1 MIKNHHSTHRGL
13 TLLAGVLFLGGA
25 VALSMASEP
34 ASEAVPEPAPRVR
47 TDTVTTWEEDSRLR
61 FAGTVRA
68 ADRAGLAFEVSGR
81 LAQRRVDVGDP
92 VRAGEILA
100 RLDVRELENAE
111 AQAEAALTEIDAR
124 LEQRRRDLA
133 RVERLLAAK
142 AATREELEQVEAG
155 VRALE
160 ASRSGAVSRLSEAR
174 RRLGEGVL
182 TAPYDGAVT
191 EILAEPGEY
200 LPVGR
205 PVLRLAGDGLREV
218 EVGIPESLLD
228 AISVDQEVTVELS
241 FSGVTLSGIVHSV
254 GRSSAGAGHLFP
266 VVVRLPENA
275 SAAPGATAEVLLA
288 RPAGSGLAVPL
299 AAIVDP
305 GGGSPSVF
313 AVRRSRAVRVPVQV
327 GDVVG
332 ERVTVVADLAVG
344 EPVVVAGQASLTPG
358 TTLEAVT
365 VASAPSTGGTQ

>member
-1 MIKNHHSTHRGL
+1 MTKNHHSTHRGL
-13 TLLAGVLFLGGA
+13 TLLAGVLLLGGA

-34 ASEAVPEPAPRVR
+34 ASNAVPEPAPRVR
-47 TDTVTTWEEDSRLR
+47 TDTVTTLDESGPLR
-61 FAGTVRA
+61 FAGAVRA
-68 ADRAGLAFEVSGR
+68 TDRAGLAFEVGGR
-81 LAQRRVDVGDP
+81 LAQRRVDVGDR
-92 VRAGEILA
+92 VRAGETLA
-100 RLDVRELENAE
+100 RLDTRELENAV
-111 AQAEAALTEIDAR
+111 ATAEAAWTEIDAH

-142 AATREELEQVEAG
+142 AATEEELEQVRAG
-155 VRALE
+155 VAALE
-160 ASRSGAVSRLSEAR
+160 ASRSGAESRWAEAR

-218 EVGIPESLLD
+218 EVGVPESLVD
-228 AISVDQEVTVELS
+228 AIRVDQEVTVELP
-241 FSGVTLSGIVHSV
+241 FSDIKIPGIVHSV

-266 VVVRLPENA
+266 VVVRLPEGV
-275 SAAPGATAEVLLA
+275 SAPPGATAEVLLT
-288 RPAGSGLAVPL
+288 RSTGSGLAVPL
-299 AAIVDP
+299 AAILDP
-305 GGGSPSVF
+305 GGGSPWVF
-313 AVRRSRAVRVPVQV
+313 AVRNSRAVRVPVRV

-332 ERVTVVADLAVG
+332 ERVTVVADLSVG

-358 TTLEAVT
+358 AALEAVP
-365 VASAPSTGGTQ
+365 VDSMASTGGTP